1 MKCGSA
7 NGSWQLAT
15 GNLFSVAD
23 ASEAPR
29 CVRPAHLLS
38 PGRTRCPLAWVMVVF
53 GHVCS
58 LGLRATPG
66 CNRHNRHSPT
76 QGGHGVTLVT
86 LVMVV
91 CRGRNTPAQ
100 THTSRGAVL
109 HVGGAVAGASAPSS
123 VGPSAGSRA
132 TAPDASGAWPGA
144 ASAAAALTTAPKA
157 VSPSCGACP
166 VATWVP
172 STAWPGCSGR

>member
-1 MKCGSA
+1 MKCGPV
-7 NGSWQLAT
+7 NGGWQLAT

-38 PGRTRCPLAWVMVVF
+38 PGRTRCPLAWVMGVF

-66 CNRHNRHSPT
+66 CNRHDRHSPT
-76 QGGHGVTLVT
+76 QDGHGVTVVT

-100 THTSRGAVL
+100 THTLAATPAFTSAVL
-109 HVGGAVAGASAPSS
+109 LLAPARHRQPAHPL
-123 VGPSAGSRA
+123 GL
-132 TAPDASGAWPGA
+132 APQR
-144 ASAAAALTTAPKA
+144 LTHPAH
-157 VSPSCGACP
+157 GL
-166 VATWVP
+166 
-172 STAWPGCSGR
+172 GQQR